1 MAARRRLG
9 SITIPSLQDTW
20 AHIVF
25 SSTNT
30 CTYGVVDEQTCR
42 SQLSSLLIAACT
54 PSNMAFRNLTSAYVA
69 EKSSSSNIS
78 QSSGIQTSH
87 LRIKKGVQLIRLS
100 HVYILVIQPSN
111 EWQNR
116 KISSTNLECHSALS
130 VTFPHLREGIIDTRE
145 HPDTIFTIFNNNPK
159 VQYAVLGVCWNKREE
174 KSQTKCISNKSKQE
188 N

>member
-30 CTYGVVDEQTCR
+30 CCKHGAPVVDEQTCR

-145 HPDTIFTIFNNNPK
+145 HPDTIFNNNPK

>member
-1 MAARRRLG
+1 M
-9 SITIPSLQDTW
+9 
-20 AHIVF
+20 
-25 SSTNT
+25 
-30 CTYGVVDEQTCR
+30 VVDEQTCR

-145 HPDTIFTIFNNNPK
+145 HPESRHNLQQQSK
-159 VQYAVLGVCWNKREE
+159 SAVCSTGCLLEQKRR
-174 KSQTKCISNKSKQE
+174 KKSNKMYFQQIKARKLKSD
-188 N
+188 